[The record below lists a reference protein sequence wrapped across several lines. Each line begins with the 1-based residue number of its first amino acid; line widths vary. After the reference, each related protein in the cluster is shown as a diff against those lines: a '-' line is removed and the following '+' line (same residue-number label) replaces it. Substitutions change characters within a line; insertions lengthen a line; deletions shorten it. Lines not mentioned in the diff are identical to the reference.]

1 MTQDAGQ
8 YLRNPRLGTCP
19 NRNGLRHPAVANA
32 SITWDRC
39 RHPPETK
46 RTGERSQY
54 PARMAEDCRYLT
66 GKLSTVYTQHHNKMI
81 IQSSANKWNLGDCTR
96 GVCALFATF
105 LLFFFLNPASEA
117 EPRPPALRVLILDG
131 ASVEIYHSWELTTT
145 ILKAEL
151 ESTGR
156 FDVTVLTAP
165 PFGQNFGGFDPHF
178 ERYQAVVWN
187 YDAPDWPLP
196 LQTELQNY
204 LGDGGG
210 MVIVHAADNSF
221 PHWGEFNKMIGIG
234 GWRDRDEHAGPM
246 WHYDQG
252 KLTADNSP
260 GAAGKHGR
268 RLPFLVKTRAPQDPI
283 MRGIPTEWMHTPDEL
298 YGTLRGPGENMTVLA
313 TAHSDPA
320 NQGTG
325 FDEPILMTIRY
336 GKGRVFHTV
345 LGHNGLAMSCVGFAT
360 TFERG
365 TEWAASGRVTLPI
378 PRTFPTA
385 NTASYRVD
393 LAMKDPAF
401 AVGIQTVANQP
412 PAATKP

>member
-1 MTQDAGQ
+1 
-8 YLRNPRLGTCP
+8 
-19 NRNGLRHPAVANA
+19 
-32 SITWDRC
+32 
-39 RHPPETK
+39 
-46 RTGERSQY
+46 
-54 PARMAEDCRYLT
+54 MAEHRHYLT
-66 GKLSTVYTQHHNKMI
+66 GTCSAVYTRQHQKMF
-81 IQSSANKWNLGDCTR
+81 IQSSANRWNLGSCIGR
-96 GVCALFATF
+96 VSALFGAF
-105 LLFFFLNPASEA
+105 LLCVLLSSACDA
-117 EPRPPALRVLILDG
+117 ESRPTPLHVVILDG
-131 ASVEIYHSWELTTT
+131 ASVEIYHSWELTTS

-165 PFGQNFGGFDPHF
+165 PFGTDFGSFDPHF

-187 YDAPDWPLP
+187 YDAPDWPVP
-196 LQTELQNY
+196 LQIELQNY
-204 LGDGGG
+204 LRNGGG
-210 MVIVHAADNSF
+210 MVVVHAADNAF
-221 PHWGEFNKMIGIG
+221 PNWGEFNKMIGIG
-234 GWRDRDEHAGPM
+234 GWRERDEHAGPM
-246 WHYDQG
+246 WHYDHD

-260 GAAGKHGR
+260 GKAGKHGR
-268 RLPFLVKTRAPQDPI
+268 RLPFLVTTRALEDPI
-283 MRGIPTEWMHTPDEL
+283 MRGIPTAWMHAPDEL
-298 YGTLRGPGENMTVLA
+298 YGTLRGPGGNMTVLA

-325 FDEPILMTIRY
+325 FEEPILMTIRY

-365 TEWAASGRVTLPI
+365 TEWAASGRITLPV

-385 NTASYRVD
+385 DTASYRVD

-401 AVGIQTVANQP
+401 AAGVLTVANQP